1 MFSDN
6 KNVIMIISS
15 LFMMVLAISDGIDA
29 LKGAGSSFRT
39 VIITLLR
46 VKFTVDVTNN
56 DGFNIDLT

>member
-1 MFSDN
+1 
-6 KNVIMIISS
+6 MIISSS

-29 LKGAGSSFRT
+29 LKAAGSSFRT